1 MAKKATK
8 EAVTKAAKK
17 GAGATKSKK
26 PAAPAKPKVAAK
38 KAGKAPAAKKSVKPA
53 ARAKAPAPPK
63 PSKRATAPEIYA
75 NVGDAALLKATGKG
89 WAEWL
94 TALDAANARTMEH
107 AAIAKWLRDEH
118 KVGDWWCQMVTVG
131 YEQARGLRQKN
142 ETPDGFQASMSKT
155 IGAPISRLYKA
166 WDDADERA
174 RWLGDV
180 PVEIRTSTP
189 DKSIRLTWNAKG
201 PEQGSSVEVY
211 FWFREAA
218 RTMVQVQQ
226 RKLADAHA
234 VDRVKAFWSVK
245 LEALRATMEKGR

>member
-1 MAKKATK
+1 MAKKAVK
-8 EAVTKAAKK
+8 KAAKK
-17 GAGATKSKK
+17 AVKATKSKK
-26 PAAPAKPKVAAK
+26 PAASAKPKVAAK
-38 KAGKAPAAKKSVKPA
+38 KAGRAPVAGKPVKPA
-53 ARAKAPAPPK
+53 PRVKASVPAK
-63 PSKRATAPEIYA
+63 PSKRAKAAAPVIYA
-75 NVGDAALLKATGKG
+75 NVGDASVLKATGKG
-89 WAEWL
+89 WADWL
-94 TALDAANARTMEH
+94 LALDAANARTMEH
-107 AAIAKWLRDEH
+107 SAIAKWLRDEH

-155 IGAPISRLYKA
+155 IGAPISRLYRA
-166 WDDADERA
+166 WEDAGERA
-174 RWLGDV
+174 RWLGEV

-201 PEQGSSVEVY
+201 AEQGSSVEVY

-226 RKLADAHA
+226 RKLADAAA

-245 LEALRATMEKGR
+245 LEALRAFMEKGR